1 MSHAYARP
9 LPGGRRAGA
18 STVQLLV
25 AAAEAGE
32 AEMVPRRKEC
42 FALERSLLRLVAA
55 LTKEDLSG
63 ADASAVHA
71 AALSLVSAKS
81 AFSQNAAGDLIA
93 LASVA
98 CLVEQALRVCGTSGR
113 PVVQELR
120 VVVGGTAVVLAEPG
134 DVTQLTLIVE
144 KTQRAIANI
153 RDNLDRQSAGRVH
166 MQAARVAQAEVLA
179 KIAGLHAEI
188 VET

>member
-81 AFSQNAAGDLIA
+81 AFSLNAAADLIA
-93 LASVA
+93 LSSVA
-98 CLVEQALRVCGTSGR
+98 CLVEQTLRPRQLR
-113 PVVQELR
+113 PACSA
-120 VVVGGTAVVLAEPG
+120 GTARWRSRWR
-134 DVTQLTLIVE
+134 T
-144 KTQRAIANI
+144 
-153 RDNLDRQSAGRVH
+153 
-166 MQAARVAQAEVLA
+166 ARRRLRC
-179 KIAGLHAEI
+179 
-188 VET
+188 